1 MKTIRKT
8 MSLLMAIVL
17 SLSLCVFARATEEP
31 ATANFLQVTG
41 MAFNDWT
48 TAITMAQ
55 ATGDPIILIENHTL
69 GENVE
74 IPSGVTL
81 VIPYDSTLSTTTN
94 DYNRTAT
101 ASATGAYKT
110 LTVPTGKK
118 LTVNGTLIVNA
129 KVQGMSNS
137 DEGCITGTYG
147 AMDVA
152 GEVDINGKLYA
163 RGYITGSGSMTVSAN
178 ATAYQLLQVRDWR
191 GGSVTSGIYDEVFP
205 INVFYFQNIMVPTTY
220 VSGSTMYAQYFTSTN
235 ENWGARVVQGNA
247 KLIGTTDAVF
257 NMSANA
263 TIITDYNESTGVLDV
278 TTKGTVTSGAL
289 EVTTRGIF
297 LSYTISTADSE
308 LPLPNMNVIVA
319 DGEFIIDSD
328 IKMLPGS
335 TATVE
340 QGAILTINSGK
351 NLYVYSDTDF
361 SNNYVY
367 NGKVWR
373 KTLDGTSVVSEGT
386 AVLTV
391 NGTLNANGGLY
402 HSANGAAIIGG
413 DGTITNAAAGTKTI
427 KECVS
432 NNKNN
437 VVDVTFTAY
446 AAPATEEPAEEA
458 AEAPVE
464 ETVEVEAPAFTVI
477 EEAPIAE

>member
-17 SLSLCVFARATEEP
+17 SLSLCVFAHATEDP
-31 ATANFLQVTG
+31 IQNFLSVDGTEFNNWNDALDEADMTG
-41 MAFNDWT
+41 E
-48 TAITMAQ
+48 
-55 ATGDPIILIENHTL
+55 PIILIDDHTL
-69 GENVE
+69 SSDET

-278 TTKGTVTSGAL
+278 TTKGTVTSGVL

-308 LPLPNMNVIVA
+308 LPLPNMNVTVA
-319 DGEFIIDSD
+319 DGEFIVDSD

-335 TATVE
+335 SATVA
-340 QGAILTINSGK
+340 QGATLTINSGK

-361 SNNYVY
+361 SKDYVY
-367 NGKVWR
+367 NGKMWR
-373 KTLDGTSVVSEGT
+373 KTLDGTSVVSEGNAT
-386 AVLTV
+386 LTV
-391 NGTLNANGGLY
+391 NGTLTANGGLY
-402 HSANGAAIIGG
+402 YSANGAATIGG
-413 DGTITNAAAGTKTI
+413 TGTITNAAAGTTTI

-437 VVDVTFTAY
+437 IVDVTFTAY
-446 AAPATEEPAEEA
+446 TAPAAEAPAEEA
-458 AEAPVE
+458 VEEPVE
-464 ETVEVEAPAFTVI
+464 EIVEIEAPEFAVI
-477 EEAPIAE
+477 EEAPLAA